1 MVSQSAVGKVM
12 AVAALA
18 SVASAAAT
26 PNSMAIRR
34 SASNST
40 CLELAK
46 SNGTATK
53 ECLNWRP
60 QVHVQPPQGWMN
72 DPCAPG
78 YDTAHSKYHLGMQW
92 TPDGIAWANISWG
105 AAVSDDLINWEISRK
120 TSIEPEA
127 SYDYLGVFTG
137 GAFDGAIDGS
147 KNGTI
152 TTAYTAVDSLPITWK
167 NNYTRGSESVALA
180 FSEDSGFTWE
190 RYYGNI
196 IIEDG
201 PTDVDI
207 VGWRDPYLAEW
218 PSVEQLIHNETGNY
232 LYGIVSGGIR
242 DTTPTTWLYEIDNKA
257 LQNWRYVGPL
267 VDISMQY
274 DPSPKWIGGY
284 GANFEVCN
292 FLTATSNDK
301 TITRDYIVCGCE
313 GKNVT
318 AEVTATQG
326 GFRSDKGQTWFQ
338 GDWTLVNGT
347 VPQMGYKHGGR
358 IDYGDY
364 YAGNS
369 FYDPITDTHIIWG
382 WVAEDDLPTRFL
394 EAQFW
399 AGALSL
405 PRTMTLWAVDGVK
418 GALQSELSDIAS
430 AEITGSTASGL
441 TAIPDSRVHS
451 MRREHTAIKAQKA
464 KKGKSCKAGSLEK
477 ETSFGASY
485 PTFELKLSAKVGPSS
500 KPVGV
505 RLLHGNDET
514 TLISFSAAD
523 EQITIDR
530 TNSTYWPDIR
540 TVDELA
546 PHTLF
551 QLEDNTFEKLDLDI
565 FYDRSIIEVFA
576 NGRTAVTTRV
586 YPVSGAVEGIE
597 LVYDESDSASAFV
610 SGDVWTLETS
620 LTYID

>member
-1 MVSQSAVGKVM
+1 MVSQSAVGKVI
-12 AVAALA
+12 AVAAA
-18 SVASAAAT
+18 AAVASAAAT
-26 PNSMAIRR
+26 PGLAVRR
-34 SASNST
+34 PNPSANNT

-53 ECLNWRP
+53 DCLNWRP
-60 QVHVQPPQGWMN
+60 QIHIQPPQGWMN

-78 YDTAHSKYHLGMQW
+78 YDSVNHKYHLGMQW
-92 TPDGIAWANISWG
+92 TPDGIAWASISWG
-105 AAVSDDLINWEISRK
+105 AAVSDDFVNWQISRK
-120 TSIEPEA
+120 TSIAPEA
-127 SYDYLGVFTG
+127 PYDHLGVFTG
-137 GAFDGAIDGS
+137 AAFDGAIDGK

-152 TTAYTAVDSLPITWK
+152 TTAYTAVDALPITWR

-180 FSEDSGFTWE
+180 FSEDSGITWE
-190 RYYGNI
+190 RYYGNV

-201 PTDVDI
+201 PADVDI
-207 VGWRDPYLAEW
+207 VGWRDPYIAAW
-218 PSVEQLIHNETGNY
+218 PSVEQLIHNETGNF
-232 LYGIVSGGIR
+232 LYGIVSGGVR
-242 DTTPTTWLYEIDNKA
+242 DTTPTTWLYEIDSNA
-257 LQNWRYVGPL
+257 LHNWRYVGPL
-267 VDISMQY
+267 VDIEMQY

-292 FLTATSNDK
+292 FLTAMSADK
-301 TITRDYIVCGCE
+301 SIARDYIVCGCE

-318 AEVTATQG
+318 TQVAAEQG
-326 GFRSDKGQTWFQ
+326 GFRSDKGQTWLQ
-338 GDWTLVNGT
+338 GDWSLVNGS

-369 FYDPITDTHIIWG
+369 FYDPLTDAHIIWG

-399 AGALSL
+399 AGSLSL
-405 PRTMTLWAVDGVK
+405 PRTMTMWGVDGVK
-418 GALQSELSDIAS
+418 AALQSALSDIAS
-430 AEITGSTASGL
+430 AEATGSTLSGL
-441 TAIPDSRVHS
+441 AATPDPRVHA
-451 MRREHTAIKAQKA
+451 MRREHTAINKAA
-464 KKGKSCKAGSLEK
+464 SCKAGAGLRR
-477 ETSFGASY
+477 ETLFAASHAS
-485 PTFELKLSAKVGPSS
+485 FELTLSATVGPASS
-500 KPVGV
+500 PVGV

-514 TLISFSAAD
+514 TLVSFSAAD

-530 TNSTYWPDIR
+530 TNSTHWPDIR
-540 TVDELA
+540 TVDEIA

-551 QLEDNTFEKLDLDI
+551 QFADDTWETLDLNI

-597 LVYDESDSASAFV
+597 LVYDDADGVSTFV
-610 SGDVWTLETS
+610 RGDVWTLENS